1 MLLGDVVLSGIAT
14 EVRDAAA
21 QVWRIRERTEHEAA
35 TLFDRLSSDLAE
47 AHAPYPFV
55 DLAMRCADDERRH
68 AIHCRAVVDSIAP
81 ALPALTPD
89 PTVRLGSLGMSAA
102 QRALYAS
109 VALGCVTESLST
121 ALLLEMRGTAKGI
134 ARDALD
140 VILRDEVRHS
150 RLGWAYLAF
159 VATRSDVRW
168 LASAVPLMLASALE
182 GEIPATARSVED
194 RAQLAELGILSPDTI
209 ARIADE
215 TIRTTI
221 LPGLAR
227 YGVTVALA
235 A

>member
-1 MLLGDVVLSGIAT
+1 MLLGDVVLSP
-14 EVRDAAA
+14 EVREAAA

-35 TLFDRLSSDLAE
+35 ALFDRLSCDLAE

-55 DLAMRCADDERRH
+55 DLAMRCAKDEREH
-68 AIHCRAVVDSIAP
+68 AVHCRGVVESIAP
-81 ALPALTPD
+81 GLPALAPD
-89 PTVRLGSLGMSAA
+89 RSVRLGPLGMTAS

-121 ALLLEMRGTAKGI
+121 ALLIEMRSHAKGI
-134 ARDALD
+134 VRGALD

-150 RLGWAYLAF
+150 RLGWAHLAW
-159 VATRSDVRW
+159 ASTRSDVRW
-168 LASAVPLMLASALE
+168 LAGAVPVMLASALE
-182 GEIPATARSVED
+182 GEKPATARSEAD
-194 RAQLAELGILSPDTI
+194 RARLAELGILSPDTI

-227 YGVTVALA
+227 HGVTVALA